1 MSFFVLASNIFSR
14 DFQNSKPSQQLYIL
28 YTNLEPPC
36 TPSHPNPAPH
46 PTMNIQVIVD
56 VLNGPPFNK
65 DLSLVLFDEK
75 TPFELLQVL
84 NEVMAHLDKKHA
96 GVDLRD
102 EPQEETGARM
112 IEFIRLL
119 KFPGLPNS
127 AEQQDQFTLSLL
139 QGNRNAIYPVLH
151 YLLSKL
157 PQMEKRAYLAKYLV
171 NIEVPQQF
179 MLNGDV
185 SNVYNQ
191 YKRLR
196 AEFAETHKTVD
207 RLRQNSLA
215 PGELRKEIV
224 QLEEE
229 KHQLVDKI
237 DSLKRKTTDMRG
249 FENLLKVTSALRHE
263 QEVHSKLE
271 EQKIE
276 QGIAYE
282 TSEQRYL
289 IAQKKVSEMRQMARD
304 GAADPSRLLDTLR
317 NEQAQ
322 LEALCNDQLPQEIAQ
337 QHDKCAQLQHSLME
351 PVKTKAELM
360 DVQSR
365 ARRLRDE
372 VDHLRRN
379 VEHAQSKR
387 GDDPL
392 VVFRQ
397 QAALIAKKREQ
408 AETKL
413 LSAEKAKNSLN
424 AKLSTMQNQV
434 QKMAGGQRMS
444 NVDFKKYAVNIR
456 EKATKYKRYKAKL
469 AVIHSESVVLNRTEA
484 ILKSRCDNLEEV
496 MANIERSKG
505 VEGYTSTQNTLEVIS
520 NATAALNSTKGKT
533 LEEISK
539 IVTDINHAVTDRKK
553 KLQPLINKLKGLRP
567 TYKEKESEY
576 LESKSVFE
584 NMAAGLESER
594 VKLERDCESYQV
606 DCQREESRYHMLQCM
621 TQISNANMERIQL
634 EEQFSRGNGE
644 LLPQFRSFQDLY
656 NSKIQQQ
663 QSLSQELRKHQNAL
677 RQGAP
682 QDTAQR
688 SIFENLRRLLEQKA
702 ETTRDGESIVEG
714 RTGSGALAKG
724 IDATFDAY
732 GGTNIMTLN
741 EQSSP

>member
-1 MSFFVLASNIFSR
+1 LCI
-14 DFQNSKPSQQLYIL
+14 K
-28 YTNLEPPC
+28 TPP
-36 TPSHPNPAPH
+36 P
-46 PTMNIQVIVD
+46 PTTTTTTTLNAKMNIQVIVD
-56 VLNGPPFNK
+56 ALNAPPFNK

-84 NEVMAHLDKKHA
+84 NEVMAHLDKRH
-96 GVDLRD
+96 DIEIRD
-102 EPQEETGARM
+102 EPQEETGSRM

-127 AEQQDQFTLSLL
+127 AEQQDQFALSIL

-151 YLLSKL
+151 YMLSKL
-157 PQMEKRAYLAKYLV
+157 PQLEKRAYLAKYLV

-179 MLNGDV
+179 MLNSDV

-191 YKRLR
+191 YKSLR
-196 AEFAETHKTVD
+196 SEFAETHKTVD

-237 DSLKRKTTDMRG
+237 DSLKRKTNDMRG
-249 FENLLKVTSALRHE
+249 FEHLLKVTSALRHE
-263 QEVHSKLE
+263 QEVYSKLE

-282 TSEQRYL
+282 ASEQRYKE
-289 IAQKKVSEMRQMARD
+289 AQKKLSEMRQLVRD
-304 GAADPSRLLDTLR
+304 GAADPGRLLDTLR
-317 NEQAQ
+317 NEQVQ
-322 LEALCNDQLPQEIAQ
+322 LDTLCNTQLPREITE
-337 QHDKCAQLQHSLME
+337 QHEKLAQLQHSLLE

-360 DVQSR
+360 EVQST

-392 VVFRQ
+392 IVFRQ

-413 LSAEKAKNSLN
+413 LSAEKAKNSLSI
-424 AKLSTMQNQV
+424 KLTAMQNQV
-434 QKMAGGQRMS
+434 QQITGGNQRMS
-444 NVDFKKYAVNIR
+444 NLDFKKYAVTIR
-456 EKATKYKRYKAKL
+456 EKATKYKKYKAKL
-469 AVIHSESVVLNRTEA
+469 AVLHSESVVLNRTEA

-505 VEGYTSTQNTLEVIS
+505 VEGYTSTQKTLEVIS

-576 LESKSVFE
+576 LEAKSVFE

-606 DCQREESRYHMLQCM
+606 DCQREESRYHMLNCM
-621 TQISNANMERIQL
+621 TQISNSNMERVRL

-688 SIFENLRRLLEQKA
+688 KIFENLRRLLEQKA
-702 ETTRDGESIVEG
+702 ESVRNGDSVSQGSA
-714 RTGSGALAKG
+714 GSGALAKG

-741 EQSSP
+741 EQYSP

>member
-1 MSFFVLASNIFSR
+1 LCI
-14 DFQNSKPSQQLYIL
+14 K
-28 YTNLEPPC
+28 TPP
-36 TPSHPNPAPH
+36 P
-46 PTMNIQVIVD
+46 PTTTTTTTLNAKMNIQVIVD
-56 VLNGPPFNK
+56 ALNAPPFNK

-84 NEVMAHLDKKHA
+84 NEVMAHLDKRH
-96 GVDLRD
+96 DIEIRD
-102 EPQEETGARM
+102 EPQEETGSRM

-127 AEQQDQFTLSLL
+127 AEQQDQFALSIL

-151 YLLSKL
+151 YMLSKL
-157 PQMEKRAYLAKYLV
+157 PQLEKRAYLAKYLV

-179 MLNGDV
+179 MLNSDV

-191 YKRLR
+191 YKSLR
-196 AEFAETHKTVD
+196 SEFAETHKTVD

-237 DSLKRKTTDMRG
+237 DSLKRKTNDMRG
-249 FENLLKVTSALRHE
+249 FEHLLKVTSALRHE
-263 QEVHSKLE
+263 QEVYSKLE

-282 TSEQRYL
+282 ASEQRYKE
-289 IAQKKVSEMRQMARD
+289 AQKKLSEMRQMVRD
-304 GAADPSRLLDTLR
+304 GAADPGRLLDTLR
-317 NEQAQ
+317 NEQVQ
-322 LEALCNDQLPQEIAQ
+322 LDTLCNTQLPREITE
-337 QHDKCAQLQHSLME
+337 QHEKLAQLQHSLLE

-360 DVQSR
+360 EVQST

-392 VVFRQ
+392 IVFRQ

-413 LSAEKAKNSLN
+413 LSAEKAKNSLSI
-424 AKLSTMQNQV
+424 KLTAMQNQV
-434 QKMAGGQRMS
+434 QQITGGNQRMS
-444 NVDFKKYAVNIR
+444 NLDFKKYAVTIR
-456 EKATKYKRYKAKL
+456 EKATKYKKYKAKL
-469 AVIHSESVVLNRTEA
+469 AVLHSESVVLNRTEA

-505 VEGYTSTQNTLEVIS
+505 VEGYTSTQKTLEVIS

-576 LESKSVFE
+576 LEAKSVFE

-606 DCQREESRYHMLQCM
+606 DCQREESRYHMLNCM
-621 TQISNANMERIQL
+621 TQISNSNMERVRL

-688 SIFENLRRLLEQKA
+688 KIFENLRRLLEQKA
-702 ETTRDGESIVEG
+702 ESVRNGDSVSQGSA
-714 RTGSGALAKG
+714 GSGALAKG

-741 EQSSP
+741 EQYSP

>member
-1 MSFFVLASNIFSR
+1 VDFTGQSLLHFFVVEFSFDCLNFQTSCWQIDPPVSFTPPPSN
-14 DFQNSKPSQQLYIL
+14 DK
-28 YTNLEPPC
+28 TEM
-36 TPSHPNPAPH
+36 AG
-46 PTMNIQVIVD
+46 NIQVIVD
-56 VLNGPPFNK
+56 VLNGPPFKK

-75 TPFELLQVL
+75 SPFELLQVL
-84 NEVMAHLDKKHA
+84 NEVMAHLDKRHA
-96 GVDLRD
+96 VELRD

-119 KFPGLPNS
+119 KFPNLPTS
-127 AEQQDQFTLSLL
+127 AEQQDHFTLQLL
-139 QGNRNAIYPVLH
+139 QGSRNAIYPVLH
-151 YLLSKL
+151 YMLSKL
-157 PQMEKRAYLAKYLV
+157 PQLEKRAYLAKYLV

-179 MLNGDV
+179 MLNPDV

-191 YKRLR
+191 YKRAR
-196 AEFAETHKTVD
+196 QEFAETHKTVD

-237 DSLKRKTTDMRG
+237 DTLKRKTSEMRG

-263 QEVHSKLE
+263 QEVSAKLE

-282 TSEQRYL
+282 ASEQRQNQ
-289 IAQKKVSEMRQMARD
+289 AQQKVAAIRQMVREST
-304 GAADPSRLLDTLR
+304 ADPQRLLDTLR
-317 NEQAQ
+317 NEQTQIETMCSAQ
-322 LEALCNDQLPQEIAQ
+322 LPREIGEL
-337 QHDKCAQLQHSLME
+337 HEKYAQLQHSLME

-379 VEHAQSKR
+379 VEQAQSKR

-408 AETKL
+408 AEAKL
-413 LSAEKAKNSLN
+413 ASAEQAKERLGI
-424 AKLSTMQNQV
+424 KLTGMQDQV
-434 QKMAGGQRMS
+434 QAMAGGQRMS
-444 NVDFKKYAVNIR
+444 NTDFKKYAVNIR
-456 EKATKYKRYKAKL
+456 EKATKYKKYKAKL

-484 ILKSRCDNLEEV
+484 ILKSRCDNLEDV

-553 KLQPLINKLKGLRP
+553 RLQPLINQLKGLRP

-576 LESKSVFE
+576 LEAKSVFE

-606 DCQREESRYHMLQCM
+606 DCQREESRYHMLNCM
-621 TQISNANMERIQL
+621 TQIADANMERVRL
-634 EEQFSRGNGE
+634 EDQFSRGNGE

-682 QDTAQR
+682 QDTQQR

-702 ETTRDGESIVEG
+702 LTTRDGNG
-714 RTGSGALAKG
+714 TDPDPSGALAKG

-732 GGTNIMTLN
+732 GGTNVMTLS
-741 EQSSP
+741 ERP

>member
-1 MSFFVLASNIFSR
+1 MCI
-14 DFQNSKPSQQLYIL
+14 K
-28 YTNLEPPC
+28 TPP
-36 TPSHPNPAPH
+36 P
-46 PTMNIQVIVD
+46 PTTTTTTTLNAKMNIQVIVD
-56 VLNGPPFNK
+56 ALNAPPFNK

-84 NEVMAHLDKKHA
+84 NEVMAHLDKRH
-96 GVDLRD
+96 DIEIRD
-102 EPQEETGARM
+102 EPQEETGSRM

-127 AEQQDQFTLSLL
+127 AEQQDQFALSIL

-151 YLLSKL
+151 YMLSKL
-157 PQMEKRAYLAKYLV
+157 PQLEKRAYLAKYLV

-179 MLNGDV
+179 MLNSDV

-191 YKRLR
+191 YKSLR
-196 AEFAETHKTVD
+196 SEFAETHKTVD

-237 DSLKRKTTDMRG
+237 DSLKRKTNDMRG
-249 FENLLKVTSALRHE
+249 FEHLLKVTSALRHE
-263 QEVHSKLE
+263 QEVSSKLE

-282 TSEQRYL
+282 ASEQRYKE
-289 IAQKKVSEMRQMARD
+289 AQKKLSEMRQMVRD
-304 GAADPSRLLDTLR
+304 GAADPGRLLDTLR
-317 NEQAQ
+317 NEQVQ
-322 LEALCNDQLPQEIAQ
+322 LDTLCKTQLPREITE
-337 QHDKCAQLQHSLME
+337 QHEKLAQLQHSLLE

-360 DVQSR
+360 EVQST

-392 VVFRQ
+392 IVFRQ

-413 LSAEKAKNSLN
+413 LSAEKAKNSLSI
-424 AKLSTMQNQV
+424 KLTAMQNQV
-434 QKMAGGQRMS
+434 QQITGGNQRMS
-444 NVDFKKYAVNIR
+444 NLDFKKYAVTIR
-456 EKATKYKRYKAKL
+456 EKATKYKKYKAKL
-469 AVIHSESVVLNRTEA
+469 AVLHSESVVLNRTEA

-505 VEGYTSTQNTLEVIS
+505 VEGYTSTQKTLEVIS

-576 LESKSVFE
+576 LEAKSVFE

-606 DCQREESRYHMLQCM
+606 DCQREESRYHMLNCM
-621 TQISNANMERIQL
+621 TQISNSNMERVRL

-688 SIFENLRRLLEQKA
+688 KIFENLRRLLEQKA
-702 ETTRDGESIVEG
+702 ESVRNGDSVSQGSA
-714 RTGSGALAKG
+714 GSGALAKG

-741 EQSSP
+741 EQYSP

>member
-1 MSFFVLASNIFSR
+1 MAG
-14 DFQNSKPSQQLYIL
+14 
-28 YTNLEPPC
+28 
-36 TPSHPNPAPH
+36 
-46 PTMNIQVIVD
+46 NIQLIVD

-75 TPFELLQVL
+75 TPFELIQVL
-84 NEVMAHLDKKHA
+84 NDVMTHLDKRHA
-96 GVDLRD
+96 VDLRD

-112 IEFIRLL
+112 MEFIRLL
-119 KFPGLPNS
+119 KFPNLPS
-127 AEQQDQFTLSLL
+127 SPEQQDQFTINIL

-151 YLLSKL
+151 YMLSKL
-157 PQMEKRAYLAKYLV
+157 PQLEKRAYLAKYLV
-171 NIEVPQQF
+171 NIEVPDQF
-179 MLNGDV
+179 MLNADV
-185 SNVYNQ
+185 SNVYTQ
-191 YKRLR
+191 YTRVR
-196 AEFAETHKTVD
+196 AEFAETHKSVD
-207 RLRQNSLA
+207 KLRQNSLQ

-224 QLEEE
+224 QLGEE

-237 DSLKRKTTDMRG
+237 ETLKRKTNDMRG
-249 FENLLKVTSALRHE
+249 FEKLLKVTSALRHE
-263 QEVHSKLE
+263 QEVSAKLE

-276 QGIAYE
+276 QGISYE
-282 TSEQRYL
+282 HSEHRHKQSQ
-289 IAQKKVSEMRQMARD
+289 QKVAAMRQMVRE
-304 GAADPSRLLDTLR
+304 GSSDPGRLVDTLR
-317 NEQAQ
+317 TELTQ
-322 LEALCNDQLPQEIAQ
+322 LETLINVQLPHDISE
-337 QHDKCAQLQHSLME
+337 QHEKFADLKHSLME
-351 PVKTKAELM
+351 PVKTKAEHM

-379 VEHAQSKR
+379 VEQAQSKR

-408 AETKL
+408 AEAKL
-413 LSAEKAKNSLN
+413 ASAEQAKKRLQTQLSGMQTRVQAMGGTQGMSKA
-424 AKLSTMQNQV
+424 
-434 QKMAGGQRMS
+434 
-444 NVDFKKYAVNIR
+444 DFQQYAVSIR
-456 EKATKYKRYKAKL
+456 EKASKYKKYKAKL
-469 AVIHSESVVLNRTEA
+469 SVIHSESVVLNRTEA

-496 MANIERSKG
+496 MASIERGKG

-539 IVTDINHAVTDRKK
+539 IVTDINHAVVDRKNR
-553 KLQPLINKLKGLRP
+553 LQPLINKLKGLRP

-606 DCQREESRYHMLQCM
+606 DCQREESRYHMLGCM
-621 TQISNANMERIQL
+621 TQIAEANFERVRL

-663 QSLSQELRKHQNAL
+663 QSLSQELRKHQNNL

-682 QDTAQR
+682 QDTQQR
-688 SIFENLRRLLEQKA
+688 SIFENLRRLLEQK
-702 ETTRDGESIVEG
+702 SIAVG
-714 RTGSGALAKG
+714 QGSAIGSPTSALAKG
-724 IDATFDAY
+724 IEATFDAF

-741 EQSSP
+741 DQGP

>member
-1 MSFFVLASNIFSR
+1 
-14 DFQNSKPSQQLYIL
+14 
-28 YTNLEPPC
+28 
-36 TPSHPNPAPH
+36 
-46 PTMNIQVIVD
+46 MNIQVIVD
-56 VLNGPPFNK
+56 ALNAPPFNK

-84 NEVMAHLDKKHA
+84 NEVMAHLDKRH
-96 GVDLRD
+96 DIEIRD
-102 EPQEETGARM
+102 EPQEETGSRM

-127 AEQQDQFTLSLL
+127 AEQQDQFALSIL

-151 YLLSKL
+151 YMLSKL
-157 PQMEKRAYLAKYLV
+157 PQLEKRAYLAKYLV

-179 MLNGDV
+179 MLNSDV

-191 YKRLR
+191 YKSLR
-196 AEFAETHKTVD
+196 SEFAETHKTVD

-237 DSLKRKTTDMRG
+237 DSLKRKTNDMRG
-249 FENLLKVTSALRHE
+249 FEHLLKVTSALRHE
-263 QEVHSKLE
+263 QEVYSKLE

-282 TSEQRYL
+282 ASEQRYKE
-289 IAQKKVSEMRQMARD
+289 AQKKLSEMRQMVRD
-304 GAADPSRLLDTLR
+304 GAADPGRLLDTLR
-317 NEQAQ
+317 NEQVQ
-322 LEALCNDQLPQEIAQ
+322 LDTLCNTQLPREITE
-337 QHDKCAQLQHSLME
+337 QHEKLAQLQHSLLE

-360 DVQSR
+360 EVQST

-392 VVFRQ
+392 IVFRQ

-413 LSAEKAKNSLN
+413 LSAEKAKNSLSI
-424 AKLSTMQNQV
+424 KLTAMQNQV
-434 QKMAGGQRMS
+434 QQITGGNQRMS
-444 NVDFKKYAVNIR
+444 NLDFKKYAVTIR
-456 EKATKYKRYKAKL
+456 EKATKYKKYKAKL
-469 AVIHSESVVLNRTEA
+469 AVLHSESVVLNRTEA

-505 VEGYTSTQNTLEVIS
+505 VEGYTSTQKTLEVIS

-576 LESKSVFE
+576 LEAKSVFE

-606 DCQREESRYHMLQCM
+606 DCQREESRYHMLNCM
-621 TQISNANMERIQL
+621 TQISNSNMERVRL

-688 SIFENLRRLLEQKA
+688 KIFENLRRLLEQKA
-702 ETTRDGESIVEG
+702 ESVRNGDSVSQGSA
-714 RTGSGALAKG
+714 GSGALAKG

-741 EQSSP
+741 EQYSP